1 MISAIDTIVEASID
15 PQGPGIAVAVA
26 QDGTSLHCKGYGFAN
41 LEWSNPV
48 TTDTVFRL
56 ASLTKPF
63 TATAIL
69 LLVER
74 GKLSLSDPITRYLP
88 DAPESWRAITIERL
102 LTHTSGL
109 KDYKNLDG
117 FIRIW
122 SRADLSPRELMTL
135 FADLPLDFE
144 PGAQFS
150 YTSSNYVLLGLLI
163 EIISGMSYNEFISR
177 HIFAPLGMDH
187 SHYMLQGIVIPRRAA
202 GYVHVRQ
209 GYQIAPFR
217 SVTTSYASGGLGST
231 AEDLL
236 TWDHALR
243 AHRLLSKEMRE
254 RVITPPM
261 LANGQPG
268 IYGLGWY
275 VENLQGHQ
283 IAYHPGDVE
292 GFSTLMAQFLDI
304 PVSIIVLA
312 NVSNFDV
319 QNLALKIGQA
329 LL

>member
-26 QDGTSLHCKGYGFAN
+26 QDGNSLHCKGYGFAN

-69 LLVER
+69 LLEQR

-88 DAPESWRAITIERL
+88 DAPEDWRAITIERL

-163 EIISGMSYNEFISR
+163 EIISGMSYSEFISR

-236 TWDHALR
+236 TWDRALR
-243 AHRLLSKEMRE
+243 TDRLLSKEMRE
-254 RVITPPM
+254 RVITPPT
-261 LANGQPG
+261 LANGQPSV
-268 IYGLGWY
+268 YGLGWY
-275 VENLQGHQ
+275 VENLQGHRV
-283 IAYHPGDVE
+283 AYHPGDVE
-292 GFSTLMAQFLDI
+292 GFSTLMVQFLDV
-304 PVSIIVLA
+304 PVTIIVLA

-319 QNLALKIGQA
+319 QNLAMKIGQA

>member
-1 MISAIDTIVEASID
+1 MIPAIDTVVEASID

-26 QDGTSLHCKGYGFAN
+26 QDGNNLHCKGYGFAN

-48 TTDTVFRL
+48 ATDTVFRL

-69 LLVER
+69 LLAQR
-74 GKLSLSDPITRYLP
+74 GKLNLSDPISRYLP
-88 DAPESWRAITIERL
+88 DAPEDWHAITIERL

-163 EIISGMSYNEFISR
+163 EIISGMSYSEFISR
-177 HIFAPLGMDH
+177 HIFAPLGMNH
-187 SHYMLQGIVIPRRAA
+187 SYYMLQGIIIPHRAA
-202 GYVHVRQ
+202 GYVRVHQ

-217 SVTTSYASGGLGST
+217 SVTTSYASSGLGST

-236 TWDHALR
+236 IWDHALR
-243 AHRLLSKEMRE
+243 THRLLSQEMRE
-254 RVITPPM
+254 RVITPPT
-261 LANGQPG
+261 LANGQPS

-275 VENLQGHQ
+275 VENLQGHRV
-283 IAYHPGDVE
+283 AYHPGEVE

-304 PVSIIVLA
+304 PVTIIVLA

-319 QNLALKIGQA
+319 QDLAMKISQT

>member
-1 MISAIDTIVEASID
+1 MISAIDAIVETSID
-15 PQGPGIAVAVA
+15 STGPGIAVAVA
-26 QDGTSLHCKGYGFAN
+26 QDGNCLHCKGYGFAN

-63 TATAIL
+63 TATAVL
-69 LLVER
+69 LLEQEGR
-74 GKLSLSDPITRYLP
+74 LRLSDPIARYVP
-88 DAPESWRAITIERL
+88 DAPEDWHAITIEHL

-144 PGAQFS
+144 PGARFS

-163 EIISGMSYNEFISR
+163 EIISGVSYSEFIYR
-177 HIFAPLGMDH
+177 HIFTPLGMNN
-187 SHYMLQGIVIPRRAA
+187 SHYMLQGIIIPRRAA
-202 GYVHVRQ
+202 GYVRVHQ

-217 SVTTSYASGGLGST
+217 SVTTAYASGGLGST
-231 AEDLL
+231 AEDMLI
-236 TWDHALR
+236 WDRALR
-243 AHRLLSKEMRE
+243 THHLLSKETQE
-254 RVITPPM
+254 RVFTPPI
-261 LANGQPG
+261 LANGQTS

-275 VENLQGHQ
+275 VENLQGHRV
-283 IAYHPGDVE
+283 AYHPGDVE
-292 GFSTLMAQFLDI
+292 GFSAFMAQFLDI
-304 PVSIIVLA
+304 PVTIVLLA
-312 NVSNFDV
+312 NVSHFDV
-319 QNLALKIGQA
+319 QNLAMQISQVVL
-329 LL
+329 